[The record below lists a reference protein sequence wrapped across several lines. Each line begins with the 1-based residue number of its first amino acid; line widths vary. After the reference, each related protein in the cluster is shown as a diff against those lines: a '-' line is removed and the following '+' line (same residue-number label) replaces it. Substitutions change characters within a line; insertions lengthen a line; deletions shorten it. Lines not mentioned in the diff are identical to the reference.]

1 MPYHKNKGITVYHSL
16 VDALNVVSDI
26 VGYEVEFSGQTFLLL
41 NDEAFLREIKYRMVD
56 IFEQENGT
64 RPKFKEEAVHECIY
78 QFNFFYY
85 SSHAGK
91 QFVSYLDDGCWGEPM
106 SDKIRDELDKLINF
120 KALYE
125 RLDKILSKVEANID
139 NYRLLWETV
148 KKQFCNE

>member
-1 MPYHKNKGITVYHSL
+1 MPYHKNKGITIYHSL
-16 VDALNVVSDI
+16 VDALDVVSNI
-26 VGYEVEFSGQTFLLL
+26 VGYEVEFNGQTFLLL

-64 RPKFKEEAVHECIY
+64 RPMFKKEAVHECIY
-78 QFNFFYY
+78 QFNFLYY

-91 QFVSYLDDGCWGEPM
+91 QFVSYLDDGRWGESM

-125 RLDKILSKVEANID
+125 RLDKIFSEAEANID
-139 NYRLLWETV
+139 NDRLLWETV
-148 KKQFCNE
+148 KKRFCNE

>member
-16 VDALNVVSDI
+16 VDALDVVSDI
-26 VGYEVEFSGQTFLLL
+26 VGYEVEFNGRTFLLL

-64 RPKFKEEAVHECIY
+64 RPMFKKEAVHECIY
-78 QFNFFYY
+78 QFNFLYY

-91 QFVSYLDDGCWGEPM
+91 QFVSYLDDGRWGESM

-125 RLDKILSKVEANID
+125 RLDKILSEVEANID

-148 KKQFCNE
+148 KKRFCDE

>member
-16 VDALNVVSDI
+16 VDALDVVSDI
-26 VGYEVEFSGQTFLLL
+26 VGYEVEFNGQTFLLL

-64 RPKFKEEAVHECIY
+64 RPMFKEEAVHECIY
-78 QFNFFYY
+78 QFNFLYY
-85 SSHAGK
+85 SSYAGK
-91 QFVSYLDDGCWGEPM
+91 QFVSYLDDGRWGKST

-125 RLDKILSKVEANID
+125 RLDKIFSEAEANID
-139 NYRLLWETV
+139 NDSLLWETV
-148 KKQFCNE
+148 KKRFCNE

>member
-1 MPYHKNKGITVYHSL
+1 MIYHKNKGITVYHSL
-16 VDALNVVSDI
+16 VDALDVVSDLA
-26 VGYEVEFSGQTFLLL
+26 GCEVQVDGQEFLLL

-64 RPKFKEEAVHECIY
+64 RPMFKEEAVHEYIY
-78 QFNFFYY
+78 EFNFLYY
-85 SSHAGK
+85 SSFAGK
-91 QFVSYLDDGCWGEPM
+91 QFVSYLDDGRRAEPI
-106 SDKIRDELDKLINF
+106 SDKIRDELDKLVNF

-125 RLDKILSKVEANID
+125 RLDKILSEVEANID